1 MDEMYVLI
9 TDEGEVVALFQNTE
23 EEGDQLRVNGEWGD
37 PTEAQILEWDGL
49 QMVTIEPSFTEVFD
63 KAQAS
68 GETLDESAV
77 QEYKTETS
85 Q

>member
-1 MDEMYVLI
+1 MDETYVLMN
-9 TDEGEVVALFQNTE
+9 DEGRVVALFKNTE
-23 EEGDQLRVNGEWGD
+23 DTGDVLREKGEWVD
-37 PTEAQILEWDGL
+37 PTEEQILEWDGL

>member
-1 MDEMYVLI
+1 MDETYVLMN
-9 TDEGEVVALFQNTE
+9 DEGRIVALFKNTE
-23 EEGDQLRVNGEWGD
+23 DTGDVLREKGEWID
-37 PTEAQILEWDGL
+37 PTEEQILEWDGML
-49 QMVTIEPSFTEVFD
+49 LVTIEPSFTEVFD